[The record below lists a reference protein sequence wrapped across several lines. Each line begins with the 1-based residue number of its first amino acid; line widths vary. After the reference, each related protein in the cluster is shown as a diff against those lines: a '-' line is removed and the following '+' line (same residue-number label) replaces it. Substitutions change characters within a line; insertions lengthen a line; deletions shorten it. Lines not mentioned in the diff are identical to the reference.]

1 LVSGERRGELG
12 NRMSRR
18 FSRLLFALTTLS
30 LCATLQS
37 AEPEATQ
44 GEWKFISNKD
54 GVALYRRQR
63 PASYE
68 SKANGEIAA
77 STDLVHAV
85 IDDVESYANFMP
97 YTAECRVLKREGD
110 AVVAYQRISAP
121 LTSDRD
127 FTVRVRSSS
136 KKAEG
141 GTSYLSRWE
150 AENALGPPEKSGV
163 IRVKLCEGSWL
174 LEPAGPNTTRATY
187 TIYTDSG
194 GMIPSFIKNTGS
206 QIGIRKLFAAIR
218 KQVRDPKYAA
228 KPKN

>member
-1 LVSGERRGELG
+1 MSWRRTVIAAFLVVD
-12 NRMSRR
+12 
-18 FSRLLFALTTLS
+18 
-30 LCATLQS
+30 LCANVLG
-37 AEPEATQ
+37 AEAEASP

-68 SKANGEIAA
+68 SRAIGEIAA

-85 IDDVESYANFMP
+85 INDLESYASFMP

-110 AVVAYQRISAP
+110 SVVAYQRISAP

-127 FTVRVRSSS
+127 YTVRVRSSS
-136 KKAEG
+136 KGVEG
-141 GTSYLSRWE
+141 GTRYLSQWDT
-150 AENALGPPEKSGV
+150 ENALGPPEKSGV
-163 IRVKLCEGSWL
+163 VRVKLCEGSWL
-174 LEPAGPNTTRATY
+174 LEPTGPNTTRATY

-228 KPKN
+228 KAKN

>member
-1 LVSGERRGELG
+1 MFRS
-12 NRMSRR
+12 
-18 FSRLLFALTTLS
+18 FSSLLFALTALS
-30 LCATLQS
+30 LGANLVT
-37 AEPEATQ
+37 AEPETTP

-54 GVALYRRQR
+54 GVTLYRRQR

-68 SKANGEIAA
+68 SRAIGEIAA

-85 IDDVESYANFMP
+85 IDDIESYPRFMP

-110 AVVAYQRISAP
+110 SVVTYQRISAP

-127 FTVRVRSSS
+127 YTVRVRSSS
-136 KKAEG
+136 KRVEG
-141 GTSYLSRWE
+141 GTIYLSQWNT
-150 AENALGPPEKSGV
+150 ENALGPPEKSGV
-163 IRVKLCEGSWL
+163 VRVKLCEGSWL

-228 KPKN
+228 KPKS